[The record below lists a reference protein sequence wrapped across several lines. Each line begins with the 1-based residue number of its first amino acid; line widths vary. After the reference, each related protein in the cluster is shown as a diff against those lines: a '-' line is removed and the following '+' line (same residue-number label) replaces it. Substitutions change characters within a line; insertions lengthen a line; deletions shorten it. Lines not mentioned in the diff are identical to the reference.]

1 MAKKYLILAKQ
12 NFPEY
17 GNLIMEV
24 WAMFELSFG
33 LLILI
38 IIAAILLG
46 LLGFS
51 LLAARI
57 IR

>member
-1 MAKKYLILAKQ
+1 
-12 NFPEY
+12 
-17 GNLIMEV
+17 
-24 WAMFELSFG
+24 MFELSFG